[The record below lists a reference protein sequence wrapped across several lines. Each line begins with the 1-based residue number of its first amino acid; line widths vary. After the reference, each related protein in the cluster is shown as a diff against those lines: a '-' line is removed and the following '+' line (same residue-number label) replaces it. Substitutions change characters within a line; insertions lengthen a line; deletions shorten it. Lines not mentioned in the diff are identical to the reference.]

1 MKTDKIRV
9 NRTTEQPEGIEIEIV
24 KPESELQGG
33 VLSFL
38 LQGMLRDLK
47 QRDRVLY
54 ELPDQFT
61 VEHRGE
67 GTFVVSAHV
76 GEGQFYQQPR
86 PIAIVGIRT
95 VGRRFDLVQ
104 AELKPEHFRQQNQ
117 QQAAAAAAGGD
128 GATAAATETADE
140 AEDQAPA
147 EQPIDITAAS
157 EQIDSSQFT
166 GATDDPEADDT
177 DSGDTDAGKAGDE
190 ETEKND

>member
-24 KPESELQGG
+24 KPESELQGD

-47 QRDRVLY
+47 QRDRVPY

-104 AELKPEHFRQQNQ
+104 AELKPEHFRRQNQ
-117 QQAAAAAAGGD
+117 QQAAAAAGG
-128 GATAAATETADE
+128 GGAAATAAATETADE

-147 EQPIDITAAS
+147 EEPMDIAAAS

-166 GATDDPEADDT
+166 GATNEPEADDT
-177 DSGDTDAGKAGDE
+177 DSGEAGAE
-190 ETEKND
+190 ETDKNE